1 MTFLERVLAQT
12 SGPACPA
19 AADRFASLD
28 PVDRELVAAHVAGC
42 AACREEL
49 ARSRWNEAWRR
60 VALRPRFA
68 LEAAYVGAV
77 VLCVVATYTDF
88 HVAEVRGKVKTM
100 ISELKEKP

>member
-77 VLCVVATYTDF
+77 VLCVIGTFTDL
-88 HVAEVRGKVKTM
+88 HLRAVPDAMRTM
-100 ISELKEKP
+100 ISQLKETP